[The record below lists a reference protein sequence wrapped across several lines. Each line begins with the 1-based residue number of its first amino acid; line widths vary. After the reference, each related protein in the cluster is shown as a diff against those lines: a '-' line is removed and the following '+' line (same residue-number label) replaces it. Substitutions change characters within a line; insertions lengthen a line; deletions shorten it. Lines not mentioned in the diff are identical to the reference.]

1 MKRISDYT
9 LMVQEALAKIEYKG
23 GDLERLY
30 GPITY
35 AMSAGGKRLRPVL
48 LLMTAEA
55 FGASPEEVM
64 KPALGIEMFHN
75 FTLLH
80 DDVMDKSDMRRG
92 RPTVHVKW
100 DENVAI
106 LSGDTMLTL
115 ATGMI
120 SEVSDNLLRPVLET
134 FNRMAIDV
142 YEGQALDMAFEKETE
157 IDEEAYIRMIELKT
171 GALLGASAKIG
182 ALLGGASIEQADAM
196 YDFGMA
202 LGVAFQI
209 EDDRLDTFGDANTFG
224 KPIGGDILN
233 DKKTFLA
240 VTAMNRKDELGEA
253 YRAAVLLTATETKVK
268 TITRIFEKMALPDT
282 CRNEVARY
290 SKLALSAL
298 KRSGL
303 SDENRELFRALI
315 DKLTGRKK

>member
-9 LMVQEALAKIEYKG
+9 LMVQEALTRIEYKDQ
-23 GDLERLY
+23 DLECLY
-30 GPITY
+30 GPIAF
-35 AMSAGGKRLRPVL
+35 AMNAGGKRLRPVI

-55 FGASPEEVM
+55 FGAGSEKVM
-64 KPALGIEMFHN
+64 AAALGIEMFHN

-80 DDVMDKSDMRRG
+80 DDVMDKSEMRRG

-115 ATGMI
+115 ATEMI
-120 SEVSDNLLRPVLET
+120 SEVPDALLRPVLDT
-134 FNRMAIDV
+134 FNRMAIAV
-142 YEGQALDMAFEKETE
+142 YEGQALDMAFERMTE
-157 IDEEAYIRMIELKT
+157 ISDEAYLRMIELKT
-171 GALLGASAKIG
+171 GALLGAAARIG
-182 ALLGGASIEQADAM
+182 ALLGGATMEQADAM
-196 YDFGMA
+196 YDFGVN

-209 EDDRLDTFGDANTFG
+209 EDDRLDTFGDAATFG

-240 VTAMNRKDELGEA
+240 VTAMNRRDELGEA
-253 YRAAVLLTATETKVK
+253 YRNAVQLPPAETKVK
-268 TITRIFEKMALPDT
+268 TITRIFEKMDLPEN
-282 CRNEVARY
+282 CRRQVGHY
-290 SKLALSAL
+290 SALALNAL

-303 SDENRELFRALI
+303 PEEKREVFRVLVE
-315 DKLTGRKK
+315 KLTGRKK